1 VVTADS
7 GLSWE
12 VRKLGADV
20 VAPEAWEGLKPMR
33 GRKKKTGPRKDAAPD
48 KPRTSS
54 RDVDYWL
61 GVFGE
66 EGPEED

>member
-1 VVTADS
+1 MVTADS

-12 VRKLGADV
+12 ARKLGANV
-20 VAPEAWEGLKPMR
+20 VTPEAWEPLKPIR
-33 GRKKKTGPRKDAAPD
+33 GRKRKTGPRKDAAPD
-48 KPRTSS
+48 KPRASS

-61 GVFGE
+61 GVFGD